1 MANYRL
7 ATTPPAN
14 KRTHTPR
21 LARGH
26 ALAGTTPPPSG
37 RRETLNCSL
46 TQPDGERALL
56 MKLLRWMLIAV
67 VIALGLAL
75 LAGQSDLRRFQ
86 RMRRM

>member
-1 MANYRL
+1 
-7 ATTPPAN
+7 
-14 KRTHTPR
+14 
-21 LARGH
+21 
-26 ALAGTTPPPSG
+26 
-37 RRETLNCSL
+37 
-46 TQPDGERALL
+46 